1 MEFTAISVIIL
12 AAIGAALG
20 IYQFNKRLSTTV
32 SEDDPDDHIRGMYI
46 LKIPYEKIVIGY
58 FGLMF
63 LAFIVDLIL
72 GGNPEWVNLVFL
84 LISGFAFL
92 LFLYKI
98 GLSFIDKVQFK
109 FATVMYAVLNLAI
122 AIIKYYDLV
131 DPIGSMGEAM
141 EYLLTF
147 HLLGMIFGLGGTFIL
162 DILIFHFLRNF
173 KINTQEAVIMHL
185 ISQLI
190 VIGLFLLIVTG
201 AAIYLT
207 DVENYSNSSRFL
219 MKMTAVFVLT
229 INGLFLNFY
238 MMPKIKKLS
247 MVKEDI
253 EHDQNLKRIA
263 FAVGAVSIVSWF
275 SAYLF
280 AMVKDLSA
288 FTYMEM
294 LIPYLILLAG
304 AVGGGQFTKNKMEK
318 EVIEESEKD

>member
-1 MEFTAISVIIL
+1 MNFTAISVIIL

-20 IYQFNKRLSTTV
+20 IYQYKNRESTTV

-63 LAFIVDLIL
+63 LAFLVDLIL
-72 GGNPEWVNLVFL
+72 GGNPEMINLIFL

-92 LFLYKI
+92 LFLYKV
-98 GLSFIDKVQFK
+98 GLSFIDTVQWK
-109 FATVMYAVLNLAI
+109 LGTVMYAVLNLII
-122 AIIKYYDLV
+122 AVIKYYDLQ
-131 DPIGSMGEAM
+131 DPVGSMGAAL

-173 KINTQEAVIMHL
+173 KISTQEAVIMHL

-219 MKMTAVFVLT
+219 MKMTAVLVLT

-247 MVKEDI
+247 MVKEKI
-253 EHDQNLKRIA
+253 ERDQTLKRIA
-263 FAVGAVSIVSWF
+263 FAVGAVSMVSWF
-275 SAYLF
+275 AAFFL

-288 FTYMEM
+288 FSYIEM

-304 AVGGGQFTKNKMEK
+304 AIGAGQFTKKQMEDTA
-318 EVIEESEKD
+318 EEES